1 MSRGIRRTSRAVG
14 AASVVLLVLGILFA
28 VGGGFAL
35 VAGLA
40 CAAALSSSGFGGICT
55 SEEAGGAFTL
65 LLGIAFLAVAIATW
79 NRKKGRKGR

>member
-1 MSRGIRRTSRAVG
+1 MPREIRRTRRAVG

-35 VAGLA
+35 TAGLA

-65 LLGIAFLAVAIATW
+65 LLGIAFLAVALATW
-79 NRKKGRKGR
+79 NRKSKKGRR